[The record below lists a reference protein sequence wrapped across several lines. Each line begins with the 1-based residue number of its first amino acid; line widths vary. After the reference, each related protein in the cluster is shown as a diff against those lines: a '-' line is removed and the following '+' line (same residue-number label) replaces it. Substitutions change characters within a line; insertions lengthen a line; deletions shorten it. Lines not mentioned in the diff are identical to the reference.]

1 MAPIVWC
8 PTASKCNRRQVIPE
22 IGMNSL
28 VKWVAAVL
36 ILCAVALGLALL
48 APERIAR
55 DAPRDLPW
63 VLPDYR
69 LANTHWE
76 IGEDGRIY
84 SQVEHFFLHD
94 ISPKMVSWFYRYLPI
109 STIDYKGVT
118 YPAYHIFHPTE
129 HGTIRLLE
137 PASDG
142 SPGMGLG
149 SMVEREEWFGIYDS
163 RGAARIVEYSDT
175 GFLAIPEV
183 AGIPMGEVRHTFRA
197 VDGGTAYRV
206 DAVIGSK
213 LPVLGPLLNYYL
225 RHWVFHPK
233 MLEQWQRHQLEEVA
247 SLQFFLTKLYAQRNN
262 GGAFVLEYADL

>member
-1 MAPIVWC
+1 MI
-8 PTASKCNRRQVIPE
+8 
-22 IGMNSL
+22 SL
-28 VKWVAAVL
+28 VKWIGSVL
-36 ILCAVALGLALL
+36 ILCAVALVLL
-48 APERIAR
+48 TPEQIAR

-69 LANTHWE
+69 QAKTHWE

-84 SQVEHFFLHD
+84 AEVEHFFLHD

-109 STIDYKGVT
+109 STIDYKGVN
-118 YPAYHIFHPTE
+118 YPLYHIFHPTE
-129 HGTIRLLE
+129 HGTIRLLA

-142 SPGMGLG
+142 STGMGRG

-183 AGIPMGEVRHTFRA
+183 AGIPIGEVRHIFHQEN
-197 VDGGTAYRV
+197 GGTEYRV
-206 DAVIGSK
+206 EAVIGSK
-213 LPVLGPLLNYYL
+213 LPVLGPLLNLYL
-225 RHWVFHPK
+225 RHKVFHPK

-247 SLQFFLTKLYAQRNN
+247 SLQFFLPKLYAERNN
-262 GGAFVLEYADL
+262 GRAFALE